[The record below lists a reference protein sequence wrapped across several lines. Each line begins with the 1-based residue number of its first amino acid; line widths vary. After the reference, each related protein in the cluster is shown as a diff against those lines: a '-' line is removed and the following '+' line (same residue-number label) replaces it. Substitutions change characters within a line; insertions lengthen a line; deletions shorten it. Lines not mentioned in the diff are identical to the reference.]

1 MPGHRSTLVAVA
13 LFAIAAAATAQTYPD
28 RPVRLI
34 APWPPGGS
42 VDTTARYINEQLGK
56 ELGQPV
62 VIENRSG
69 ATGNI
74 GSEAVARASEHGV
87 AFAGVTIS
95 SVPEPRVKLSTLR
108 R

>member
-1 MPGHRSTLVAVA
+1 MRRHRSMLAAVA
-13 LFAIAAAATAQTYPD
+13 LVVAAAAPAQTYPD

-62 VIENRSG
+62 IIENRSG

-74 GSEAVARASEHGV
+74 G
-87 AFAGVTIS
+87 
-95 SVPEPRVKLSTLR
+95 
-108 R
+108 